1 MKKARDLETEMKA
14 VRQQKLD
21 VVVKQFE
28 QQLVREAE
36 LEEKRH
42 TETLRDQY
50 EARVGQV
57 EAEKQAQISEIDKLA
72 QQIAS
77 QIDFL
82 RVVQAELEAKKAEL
96 NSTSQA
102 CVQYLRREMASGQR
116 EHREK
121 L

>member
-1 MKKARDLETEMKA
+1 M
-14 VRQQKLD
+14 
-21 VVVKQFE
+21 
-28 QQLVREAE
+28 
-36 LEEKRH
+36 EEKRH
-42 TETLRDQY
+42 TETLRDQF

-82 RVVQAELEAKKAEL
+82 KVVQAELEAKKAEL
-96 NSTSQA
+96 SSTSQA

-121 L
+121 LQ